1 MSGTIAISPD
11 VRWSAAGWLFD
22 WIVEFLADNVA
33 DPDVAADLRE
43 IVTENLG
50 WLGLDDYGPETRAEL
65 RDIMSHQLLAAADES
80 LPQTVPNRPA
90 VIELLEELAGKAR

>member
-1 MSGTIAISPD
+1 MSGTIAISPA

-22 WIVEFLADNVA
+22 WAVEFLADNVA
-33 DPDVAADLRE
+33 DPGVAADLRE

-50 WLGLDDYGPETRAEL
+50 WLDLDDYGPETRAEL
-65 RDIMSHQLLAAADES
+65 RDIMQHQLVAAADES

-90 VIELLEELAGKAR
+90 VIELLQELARKAR